1 MTTEEDQYGSQC
13 PFCKTAVPLD
23 ATVCTGC
30 SARKGT
36 RMDAMDP
43 THQWARF
50 FVWASTVGLAAC
62 VTFMIWSAWNKSH
75 DFVLLLVAI
84 GATVITYGVHRLY
97 KALVGTVADPRWIRN
112 D

>member
-1 MTTEEDQYGSQC
+1 MTTKNDPYGDQC

-30 SARKGT
+30 HARKGT

-43 THQWARF
+43 IHQWARF

-62 VTFMIWSAWNKSH
+62 VAVTSWSTWNKSH
-75 DFVLLLVAI
+75 DFGQLVIAVC
-84 GATVITYGVHRLY
+84 ATALTYGVHRMY
-97 KALVGTVADPRWIRN
+97 KALLGTVADPQWIRN
-112 D
+112 V